1 EISGNIVMNVSGNST
16 WASRP
21 VEIQLR
27 TNTNVV
33 LDSVTHNVSG
43 TASNNY
49 TYAFDLTGAS
59 IADKTLDTNEFLVL
73 RVVNTVGQSN
83 RRIQVHQR
91 SGTTWPADYSF
102 LTFNT
107 PTVINVDAA
116 EGYAEPAT
124 SGNATKTAYVQG
136 D

>member
-1 EISGNIVMNVSGNST
+1 
-16 WASRP
+16 
-21 VEIQLR
+21 
-27 TNTNVV
+27 
-33 LDSVTHNVSG
+33 
-43 TASNNY
+43 
-49 TYAFDLTGAS
+49 
-59 IADKTLDTNEFLVL
+59 TNEFLVL

-116 EGYAEPAT
+116 EVYAEPAS
-124 SGNATKTAYVQG
+124 SGNATQAAYVQG
-136 D
+136 DHAYIRATVSDPFGTADISDVAVVVKDPTGATIASGTMTPLADANTARSEERRGGK